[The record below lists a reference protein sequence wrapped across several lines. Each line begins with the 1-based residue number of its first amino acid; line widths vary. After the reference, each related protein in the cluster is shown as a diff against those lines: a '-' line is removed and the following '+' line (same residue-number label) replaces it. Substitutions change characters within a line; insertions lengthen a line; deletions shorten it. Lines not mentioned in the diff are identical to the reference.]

1 MCMCMCMCVCNVY
14 VYVHVYTCVCTSVRG
29 CLCVCVSL
37 HTLCLHKCTA
47 CGPCLHVLGPCLCVR
62 TGVAPSQMLD
72 RSCSMSTVQLIF
84 LPPNSW
90 PACVRISPRPIHR
103 KRLSAGG
110 SGSKCRRSDLEN
122 LGKAARSSRFQE
134 GQTRAK
140 AGLFKGQRRAETKAK
155 RRANGRRV
163 TGL

>member
-1 MCMCMCMCVCNVY
+1 MSLRLRKPTHPLLTQMHSVWAMPTRPWSLSVCVC
-14 VYVHVYTCVCTSVRG
+14 
-29 CLCVCVSL
+29 
-37 HTLCLHKCTA
+37 
-47 CGPCLHVLGPCLCVR
+47 

-140 AGLFKGQRRAETKAK
+140 ARLFKGQRRAKTKFK